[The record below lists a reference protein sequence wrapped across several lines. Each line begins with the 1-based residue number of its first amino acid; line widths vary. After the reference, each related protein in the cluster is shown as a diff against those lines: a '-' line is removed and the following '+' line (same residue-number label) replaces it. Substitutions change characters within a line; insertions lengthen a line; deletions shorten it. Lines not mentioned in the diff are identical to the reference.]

1 MQISDDPWYS
11 CGNLLPHPTAA
22 PKSCCEILFA
32 VEVAR
37 SCCYRSFF
45 WISDGACLQHL
56 SDIPLLFTF
65 SLFFFLHGTELWKI
79 SLKTLW
85 QRFQCKNHC
94 KISWSR
100 FASHCFL
107 LPQEHHAKAPHTYI
121 SCTLQ
126 LHSHGQHMIEH
137 LAIYQFLTLKYSEA
151 IRTLLQP
158 SCICNLI
165 KMQS

>member
-1 MQISDDPWYS
+1 MQEPLQ
-11 CGNLLPHPTAA
+11 NLMVQICITV
-22 PKSCCEILFA
+22 SCC
-32 VEVAR
+32 
-37 SCCYRSFF
+37 
-45 WISDGACLQHL
+45 
-56 SDIPLLFTF
+56 
-65 SLFFFLHGTELWKI
+65 
-79 SLKTLW
+79 LKS
-85 QRFQCKNHC
+85 
-94 KISWSR
+94 IM
-100 FASHCFL
+100 
-107 LPQEHHAKAPHTYI
+107 PKAPHTYI